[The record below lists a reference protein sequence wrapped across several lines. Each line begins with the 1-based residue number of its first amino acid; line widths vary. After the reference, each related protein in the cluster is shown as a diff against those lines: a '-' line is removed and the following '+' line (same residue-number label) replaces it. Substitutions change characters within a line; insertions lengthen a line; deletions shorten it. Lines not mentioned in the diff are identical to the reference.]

1 MKRAFVAMLFPVHST
16 SGATGAMTLGSFQPR
31 QMSAFGRPGAHFG
44 VAAHSVPSAAKSRL
58 YRHFLKRALDVIMVV
73 LSAPVV
79 LPIVLVLALLVARE
93 GGRPFYSQSRVGK
106 DGRTF
111 RIWKLRTMVVDAD
124 ARMDKYLAANPAA
137 KAEWDRNQKL
147 RVDPR
152 ITRIGR
158 LLRKSSLD
166 ELPQLF
172 NVFTG
177 DMAIVGPRP
186 MMLNQQSLY
195 PGIAYA
201 LVRPGLTGLWQTTGR
216 NQTSFE
222 ARADYDTVY
231 VDTLSFLSDV
241 QIILKTVQ
249 VVAKGT
255 GC

>member
-1 MKRAFVAMLFPVHST
+1 MKCTIVATLFPAHST
-16 SGATGAMTLGSFQPR
+16 SGAARAITLTGLQ
-31 QMSAFGRPGAHFG
+31 RPHFRLAAAPIGYGVWAG
-44 VAAHSVPSAAKSRL
+44 VAAQKHGV
-58 YRHFLKRALDVIMVV
+58 YRNFLKRALDVILVV

-106 DGRTF
+106 DGLAF
-111 RIWKLRTMVVDAD
+111 RMWKLRTMVIDAD
-124 ARMDKYLAANPAA
+124 ARMDAYLAANPAA

-172 NVFTG
+172 NVLTG

-186 MMLNQQSLY
+186 MLLNQQSLY
-195 PGIAYA
+195 PGVAYS